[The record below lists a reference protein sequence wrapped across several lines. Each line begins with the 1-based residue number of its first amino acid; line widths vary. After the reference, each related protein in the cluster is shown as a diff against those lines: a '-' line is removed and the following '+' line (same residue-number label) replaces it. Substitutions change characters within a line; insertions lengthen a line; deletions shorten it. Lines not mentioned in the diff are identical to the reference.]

1 MFHSHKTYV
10 LGRPEDIILSLSR
23 KMMKICLYLGVLIPI
38 DWSDEV
44 EQDIEHNILQTE
56 DYIIVELF
64 GSHPRL
70 I

>member
-10 LGRPEDIILSLSR
+10 LGRPEDIGLSR
-23 KMMKICLYLGVLIPI
+23 LSRNMMICLYLGVLIPI

-44 EQDIEHNILQTE
+44 KQDIEHNILQTE

-64 GSHPRL
+64 GTHPRL